1 VLERRQRR
9 GRSTG
14 VKTRSRLAVEV
25 DWDRVLWQRMGKFMF
40 YSLEYVLARS
50 LLLIP
55 CGDTVIDAGFCTC
68 TC

>member
-1 VLERRQRR
+1 M
-9 GRSTG
+9 
-14 VKTRSRLAVEV
+14 EV